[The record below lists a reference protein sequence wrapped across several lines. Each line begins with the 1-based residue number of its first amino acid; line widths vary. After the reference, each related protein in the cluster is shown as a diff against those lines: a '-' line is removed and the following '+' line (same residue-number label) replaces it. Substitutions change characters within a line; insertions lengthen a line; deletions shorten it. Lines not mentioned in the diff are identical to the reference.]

1 MAVKINAKILG
12 INKPI
17 EVKESNRNLKLAMKL
32 QIKFAKNSEIDS
44 DDALESING
53 LLEIEEATTEFISTV
68 LRLNEKQ
75 QEELEDLDQEETGDL
90 LQEVLSKLLHL
101 DETEDE
107 DNGEPVKK

>member
-32 QIKFAKNSEIDS
+32 QIKFAQNSEIDS
-44 DDALESING
+44 DDAMESIAG

-75 QEELEDLDQEETGDL
+75 QESLEDLDQEETGEL

-101 DETEDE
+101 DEVEEDE
-107 DNGEPVKK
+107 GEPVKK